1 MRRFQLFEFNE
12 AAWLPACL
20 RALITDYLVCLCRVT
35 RAFYQRLPLLA
46 EAIRHAPRQDRVID
60 LCSGSG
66 GAWHHLAARLD
77 RMFPHRLQILLTDL
91 YPDPRQRQVGHDQR
105 LLSFHPE
112 PIDAT
117 NPEDQLAGLQT
128 LFNAFHQFPP
138 GKARL
143 VLQRAVEQNQPI
155 AIMEMLQRRWA
166 MLPLI
171 LLTPLMV
178 LVLTPLI
185 RPFRWW
191 RIVLTY
197 LLPLA
202 PVIIT
207 WDSLVSWL
215 RCYRPEE
222 LLGMAHELDA
232 SHYRW
237 EAGSY
242 WYRCAPVTYLVGYP
256 FEQRQTA
263 RDQTLSASGRANAVV
278 ATAVPTASR

>member
-1 MRRFQLFEFNE
+1 MRRLQLFEFNE
-12 AAWLPACL
+12 AAWLPGCL

-35 RAFYQRLPLLA
+35 RAFHQRLPLLA
-46 EAIRHAPRQDRVID
+46 EAIRHAPRQDRIID
-60 LCSGSG
+60 LCSGTG

-77 RMFPHRLQILLTDL
+77 RMFSHRLKVVLTDL
-91 YPDPRQRQVGHDQR
+91 YPNASYQEASSDPHR
-105 LLSFHPE
+105 LKFHPR

-117 NPEDQLAGLQT
+117 NPEDQLEGLQT

-138 GKARL
+138 AQASL
-143 VLQRAVEQNQPI
+143 VLKRAVDQNQPI

-171 LLTPLMV
+171 VLTPLMV
-178 LVLTPLI
+178 LVLTPFI
-185 RPFRWW
+185 RPFRWN
-191 RIVLTY
+191 RLLLTY

-202 PVIIT
+202 PVMIS

-222 LLGMAHELDA
+222 LLKMAQRLDA
-232 SHYRW
+232 PHYRW

-242 WYRCAPVTYLVGYP
+242 WYRGAPVTYLVGYP
-256 FEQRQTA
+256 LTSEA
-263 RDQTLSASGRANAVV
+263 PLSAAGQAGAVAAPAAPRAGR
-278 ATAVPTASR
+278 